1 MFNQSFRVHTI
12 IWDHNLK
19 ILKNI
24 SPGIG
29 PQCTGGFPSSHYRNF
44 CCYELSQLLRQ
55 TGFTVIQ
62 VQIVA
67 PCCVFCNWKLKCY
80 PNKQVSNKKK
90 TGNIS
95 SSFVQ
100 SCFDIFGEWLSQDYF
115 FRKLYKTLNSPVLY
129 IMNLV
134 LVLIIAGILLPKE
147 SLSGR
152 RPERRFRPRG
162 RNAARIKPK
171 GQWKKTSK
179 TFKKEGLEKC
189 LLWFQKLLR
198 VIYLFQKF
206 AGTLLPKESLSS
218 KLILPSHYAS
228 ETFKMWS

>member
-19 ILKNI
+19 ILKKI

-55 TGFTVIQ
+55 TGFTVILIQ

-115 FRKLYKTLNSPVLY
+115 FRKLYRTVNSPVLY
-129 IMNLV
+129 VMNLV
-134 LVLIIAGILLPKE
+134 LVLMI
-147 SLSGR
+147 
-152 RPERRFRPRG
+152 
-162 RNAARIKPK
+162 
-171 GQWKKTSK
+171 
-179 TFKKEGLEKC
+179 
-189 LLWFQKLLR
+189 
-198 VIYLFQKF
+198 
-206 AGTLLPKESLSS
+206 AGTLLPKARSKESDV
-218 KLILPSHYAS
+218 KPKTRPGNVQWWPY
-228 ETFKMWS
+228 E